1 MHFGLL
7 KLRQNLLCLAACTR
21 SGSLPGGAQLP
32 RARRAPSRG
41 PAGLAACA
49 RRYVKESKVLFKV
62 SGFADKAAAGSGAAV
77 TPQAP
82 GGEPGVSI
90 PEGALCMRH
99 GGAVHVSSS
108 A

>member
-1 MHFGLL
+1 
-7 KLRQNLLCLAACTR
+7 
-21 SGSLPGGAQLP
+21 
-32 RARRAPSRG
+32 
-41 PAGLAACA
+41 
-49 RRYVKESKVLFKV
+49 VKESKVLFKV
-62 SGFADKAAAGSGAAV
+62 SGFADKAA
-77 TPQAP
+77 